1 MANPTYLELV
11 NETLVR
17 LREPEVTA
25 VTDNAYSKLIGRYI
39 NDAKRQVED
48 AYNWNALSETLTVVT
63 SANLFNYVL
72 TGIGQRFRLLDAI
85 NEESNRFLFN
95 ETTAKMNDLFLN
107 SDGVVTRGAP
117 DRFNFN
123 GVDGNGDTQVDLYP
137 IPDGVYNIY
146 FNVIKP
152 QAPLSANADQLKI
165 PSEPVVFLAYSK
177 ALLERGEDSG
187 INSNEAYQLYL
198 QSLSDHIAAEANRY
212 PDEITWGSV

>member
-1 MANPTYLELV
+1 MANKTYLELV

-25 VTDNAYSKLIGRYI
+25 VTDNAYSKLIGRFI

-48 AYNWNALSETLTVVT
+48 AYTWNALSETLTVST

-72 TGIGQRFRLLDAI
+72 TGIGQRFKVIDVI
-85 NEESNRFLFN
+85 NSESDWFLN
-95 ETTAKMNDLFLN
+95 YETTRKMDELFLN
-107 SDGVVTRGAP
+107 SGTVLVGAP
-117 DRFNFN
+117 DRYNFN
-123 GVDGNGDTQVDLYP
+123 GVDSNGDTQVDLYP

-152 QAPLSANADQLKI
+152 QAEFTASATQIKV
-165 PSEPVVFLAYSK
+165 PSEPVIFLAYAK
-177 ALLERGEDSG
+177 ALNERGEDNG
-187 INSNEAYQLYL
+187 INSVEAYELYR

-212 PDEITWGSV
+212 PEELIWGSI